1 MRREAVN
8 AIALVDFGSTFTK
21 LTITEAGTGRLLA
34 RAQAPTTVET
44 DVMEGYRDA
53 LGRALAQAP
62 GKPRIVRRLAASS
75 AGGGLRVAAI
85 GLVPEY
91 TEAAA
96 RQAALNAGARIV
108 LQLSGRLDESAV
120 ARLEEAQPE
129 IVLFSGGTDGG
140 QREQV
145 LENAEAVSA
154 ARIES
159 RIVVACNRDVAGAVA
174 DMLAP
179 AKRVR
184 VVANVLPA
192 IGHLDIEPARA
203 AIHDEFIRHV
213 IRGKGLSRAEEFHAA
228 VIMPTPEA
236 VLRATRLLA
245 EGPDETTPTDVVVID
260 LGGATTDVHAA
271 VALKPAPV
279 GIRVAGLPALPLRRT
294 VEGDL
299 GMRWSA
305 PGVLEAD
312 GDWLEAQVH
321 AAAKSSD
328 ELRQACARRR
338 REPGYLPDD
347 PDEERIDR
355 ALATACVTHAL
366 QRHCGTLKTVYVPGQ
381 GADFEQ
387 RGADLRDVPLVIGT
401 GGVLGRQAKGEA
413 VLRAA
418 LERQAHGALT
428 PRAPALALDRRYV
441 LAAAGLLSTVD
452 ENGARALLADQ
463 GLARQPSGSLR
474 PRRPAERP

>member
-34 RAQAPTTVET
+34 AAQAPTTVET

-53 LGRALAQAP
+53 LDRALDQAP
-62 GKPRIVRRLAASS
+62 GGLTIVRGLAASS

-85 GLVPEY
+85 GLVPDY
-91 TEAAA
+91 TAQAA
-96 RQAALNAGARIV
+96 RQAALNAGARIE
-108 LQLSGRLDESAV
+108 LTLSGRLDAQ
-120 ARLEEAQPE
+120 AIAALEETQPE

-145 LENAEAVSA
+145 LENAEALSQ

-159 RIVVACNRDVAGAVA
+159 RIVVACNCDVAAAVA
-174 DMLAP
+174 DLIVP
-179 AKRVR
+179 PDRVR

-192 IGHLDIEPARA
+192 IGRLDIEPARA

-213 IRGKGLSRAEEFHAA
+213 IRGKGLSRAEEFHST

-236 VLRATRLLA
+236 VLRAARLLA
-245 EGPDETTPTDVVVID
+245 DGADGAPPADVVVID
-260 LGGATTDVHAA
+260 LGGATTDIHAA
-271 VALKPAPV
+271 IALKPAPV
-279 GIRVAGLPALPLRRT
+279 GIRTAGLPALPLRRT

-312 GDWLEAQVH
+312 REWLWAECG
-321 AAAKSSD
+321 AAALSPD
-328 ELRQACARRR
+328 ALPNACARRR
-338 REPGYLPDD
+338 REPEFLPND

-355 ALATACVTHAL
+355 ALATACASHAL

-401 GGVLGRQAKGEA
+401 GGVLGRQAMGEA

-418 LERQAHGALT
+418 LQRQAQGALT
-428 PRAPALALDRRYV
+428 PRAPAIALDRSYV

-452 ENGARALLADQ
+452 ERGARALLADR
-463 GLARQPSGSLR
+463 GLT
-474 PRRPAERP
+474 RRPGGSR

>member
-1 MRREAVN
+1 M
-8 AIALVDFGSTFTK
+8 
-21 LTITEAGTGRLLA
+21 
-34 RAQAPTTVET
+34 
-44 DVMEGYRDA
+44 
-53 LGRALAQAP
+53 
-62 GKPRIVRRLAASS
+62 
-75 AGGGLRVAAI
+75 
-85 GLVPEY
+85 
-91 TEAAA
+91 
-96 RQAALNAGARIV
+96 
-108 LQLSGRLDESAV
+108 
-120 ARLEEAQPE
+120 
-129 IVLFSGGTDGG
+129 
-140 QREQV
+140 
-145 LENAEAVSA
+145 
-154 ARIES
+154 
-159 RIVVACNRDVAGAVA
+159 
-174 DMLAP
+174 
-179 AKRVR
+179 
-184 VVANVLPA
+184 LPA

-213 IRGKGLSRAEEFHAA
+213 IRGKGLSRAEEFHEA

-245 EGPDETTPTDVVVID
+245 EGPDEATPTDVVAID

-305 PGVLEAD
+305 PGALEAD
-312 GDWLEAQVH
+312 GDWLEAEGR
-321 AAAKSSD
+321 AAGQTSD

-338 REPGYLPDD
+338 RAPGYLPDD

-418 LERQAHGALT
+418 LERQAQGALT
-428 PRAPALALDRRYV
+428 PRAPAHGSRPPLCAGGCRPAFDGGRERRARPARRSGAC
-441 LAAAGLLSTVD
+441 AAAQRESSTPPTGRTALMCCSVCKCTPAASGHFNSLS
-452 ENGARALLADQ
+452 RRSAD
-463 GLARQPSGSLR
+463 L
-474 PRRPAERP
+474 PATRYLP

>member
-1 MRREAVN
+1 MN

-34 RAQAPTTVET
+34 TAQAPMTADT

-53 LGRALAQAP
+53 LGRALIQAP

-108 LQLSGRLDESAV
+108 LQLSGRIDERAV
-120 ARLEEAQPE
+120 AALEEAQPE

-140 QREQV
+140 QRDQV

-159 RIVVACNRDVAGAVA
+159 RVVVACNCDVAAAVA
-174 DMLAP
+174 GMLAP

-184 VVANVLPA
+184 TVANVLPA
-192 IGHLDIEPARA
+192 IGRLDIEPARA

-213 IRGKGLSRAEEFHAA
+213 IRGKGLSRAEEFHEA
-228 VIMPTPEA
+228 VVMPTPEA
-236 VLRATRLLA
+236 VLRATRLLGQGA
-245 EGPDETTPTDVVVID
+245 DGAKSADVVVID

-271 VALKPAPV
+271 IAPKPAPV
-279 GIRVAGLPALPLRRT
+279 GIRTAGLPALPLRRT

-312 GDWLEAQVH
+312 GDWLEAEARTASLTPEQ
-321 AAAKSSD
+321 
-328 ELRQACARRR
+328 LRRACDRRQ
-338 REPGYLPDD
+338 REPDYLPESPGED
-347 PDEERIDR
+347 RIDR
-355 ALATACVTHAL
+355 ALATACATHAL
-366 QRHCGTLKTVYVPGQ
+366 RRHCGTLSTVYVPGQ
-381 GADFEQ
+381 GTDFVQ

-401 GGVLGRQAKGEA
+401 GGMLGRHANGEA

-418 LERQAHGALT
+418 LERQARGSLT
-428 PRAPALALDRRYV
+428 PRAPALALDRHYV

-452 ENGARALLADQ
+452 ENAARALLADQ
-463 GLARQPSGSLR
+463 RSMVPAPPGRSVGTARSR
-474 PRRPAERP
+474 TR

>member
-1 MRREAVN
+1 MK

-21 LTITEAGTGRLLA
+21 LTLVEAETGRLLA
-34 RAQAPTTVET
+34 AAQAPTTVET
-44 DVMEGYRDA
+44 DAMEGYREA

-62 GKPRIVRRLAASS
+62 GRVTITRRLAASS

-108 LQLSGRLDESAV
+108 LQLSGRLDGRA
-120 ARLEEAQPE
+120 AAALEEAEPE

-145 LENAEAVSA
+145 LQNAEVVASA
-154 ARIES
+154 RLDS
-159 RIVVACNRDVAGAVA
+159 RIIVACNRDIADAVA
-174 DMLAP
+174 DLLAP
-179 AKRVR
+179 RERVH

-192 IGHLDIEPARA
+192 IGRLDIEPARS

-213 IRGKGLSRAEEFHAA
+213 IRGKGLSRAEEFHET

-245 EGPDETTPTDVVVID
+245 ESAEGTGPRDVVVID

-271 VALKPAPV
+271 VVPTPTPV
-279 GIRVAGLPALPLRRT
+279 GIRVAGLPALPLTRT

-305 PGVLEAD
+305 PGALDAD
-312 GDWLEAQVH
+312 AEWLEAEGR
-321 AAAKSSD
+321 ATGTTPEA
-328 ELRQACARRR
+328 LRSACARRQR
-338 REPGYLPDD
+338 APDFLPDG
-347 PDEERIDR
+347 PEEDHIDR
-355 ALATACVTHAL
+355 ALAIACATHAL
-366 QRHCGTLKTVYVPGQ
+366 QRHCGTLKTVYIPGQ
-381 GADFEQ
+381 GADFVQ

-401 GGVLGRQAKGEA
+401 GGVLGRHAEGEA
-413 VLRAA
+413 LLRAA
-418 LERQAHGALT
+418 LERQPQGALA
-428 PRAPALALDRRYV
+428 PRAPALTLDRRYV

-452 ENGARALLADQ
+452 ADAARALLADQ
-463 GLARQPSGSLR
+463 GLEHFSFL
-474 PRRPAERP
+474 